1 MNEGDGMPKEEKE
14 SCCVLQ
20 LRLYPEP
27 WQVQIIETRFKVLE
41 HLKNSLIALELRKL
55 RNLERTRAYREIQ
68 EQIKLADD
76 KSKIK
81 LYAKRRKLLKDA
93 GFSEFVFKD
102 DITPMQKHFA
112 AHIATHVAHRAAS
125 EVWRA
130 FDKFLFGNGKMV
142 HYVRRGTL
150 RSASN
155 QTAGTT
161 MTLEN
166 GYFKWNG
173 GRDQNSIA
181 INIRVAKPTTY
192 YEKEMLQKK
201 AKYFRIVRKW
211 GKIGYKYYLQIT
223 LAGLPAVKPRLIA
236 NEKKVGIDI
245 GPSSIAIVSDKKV
258 ELRALADKVQNNHI
272 EKCSLQRSM
281 DRSRRNLN
289 PQNYNEDGIIR
300 RGIRLN
306 WTFSKHY
313 IEMRGKVRMLERK
326 NVDIRKYQHTCLAN
340 EVILLGTDVYIEQ
353 MSFKGLQRRAK
364 ETTYR
369 EDGRPKRKKRFG
381 KSIAN
386 RAPAMFV
393 EILGRKL
400 TTIVGTE
407 LNKVDTFKFRASQ
420 YDHTNGSYKKKL
432 LKERWAQ
439 LSNGDRIQRDL
450 YSAFLLKNSNA
461 DLNSTNVEQCNA
473 TYDAFKI
480 MHDDC
485 ITKLKSE
492 KKSCLPSFG
501 V

>member
-1 MNEGDGMPKEEKE
+1 MPQEERKP
-14 SCCVLQ
+14 CCILQ

-27 WQVQIIETRFKVLE
+27 WQVQIIETRFKILE

-55 RNLERTRAYREIQ
+55 KNLERTRAYREN
-68 EQIKLADD
+68 EEKIKLAND
-76 KSKIK
+76 KAKNK

-93 GFSEFVFKD
+93 GFSEFAFKD

-130 FDKFLFGNGKMV
+130 FDKFLFSNGKKV

-150 RSASN
+150 KSASN
-155 QTAGTT
+155 QEAGKT
-161 MTLEN
+161 MILKN

-173 GRDQNSIA
+173 GRDQNAIA
-181 INIRVAKPTTY
+181 VNIRVAKPTTY
-192 YEKEMLQKK
+192 YEREMLQKQ

-223 LAGLPAVKPRLIA
+223 LAGLPVVKPRLIA
-236 NEKKVGIDI
+236 NEKRVGIDI

-258 ELRALADKVQNNHI
+258 ELRALADKVQDNHRK
-272 EKCSLQRSM
+272 KCSLQRSM
-281 DRSRRNLN
+281 DRSRRKLN
-289 PQNYNEDGIIR
+289 PQNYNEDGTIR
-300 RGIRLN
+300 RGIRLD
-306 WTFSKHY
+306 WTLSKHY
-313 IEMRGKVRMLERK
+313 IEMQGAVRMLERK
-326 NVDIRKYQHTCLAN
+326 NADIRKYQHTCLAN
-340 EVILLGTDVYIEQ
+340 DVISLGTEVYIEQ
-353 MSFKGLQRRAK
+353 MSFRGLQRRAK

-420 YDHTNGSYKKKL
+420 YDHTDGSYKKKL

-439 LSNGDRIQRDL
+439 LLNGDRIQRDL

-461 DLNSTNVEQCNA
+461 DMNSTNIERCNA

-492 KKSCLPSFG
+492 KKSYLPSFG